1 MKQREKTVPKKKEP
15 KPKKERTPKE
25 ATALMLGVVAL
36 VLAILAIAAGYFL
49 PVLVGAVLGIAA
61 VIAGFA
67 SLMFGKGGL
76 LPALV
81 GIAAGFLNLLAAI
94 VVSKMQ
100 SAYFSEYRKNEKR
113 AEAEKLLHAFWLF
126 EMLRFR
132 RS

>member
-1 MKQREKTVPKKKEP
+1 
-15 KPKKERTPKE
+15 
-25 ATALMLGVVAL
+25 MLGVVAL

-81 GIAAGFLNLLAAI
+81 GIAAGFFNLLAAI

-100 SAYFSEYRKNEKR
+100 
-113 AEAEKLLHAFWLF
+113 
-126 EMLRFR
+126 
-132 RS
+132 

>member
-1 MKQREKTVPKKKEP
+1 
-15 KPKKERTPKE
+15 
-25 ATALMLGVVAL
+25 MLHAPF
-36 VLAILAIAAGYFL
+36 A
-49 PVLVGAVLGIAA
+49 GAVGNLLLLYSWDDEIAA

-100 SAYFSEYRKNEKR
+100 
-113 AEAEKLLHAFWLF
+113 
-126 EMLRFR
+126 
-132 RS
+132 

>member
-15 KPKKERTPKE
+15 KPKKPKKERTPKE

-76 LPALV
+76 LLQPAGCHCGFEDAV
-81 GIAAGFLNLLAAI
+81 GIFFR
-94 VVSKMQ
+94 K
-100 SAYFSEYRKNEKR
+100 SEK
-113 AEAEKLLHAFWLF
+113 
-126 EMLRFR
+126 
-132 RS
+132 

>member
-15 KPKKERTPKE
+15 PKE

-36 VLAILAIAAGYFL
+36 VLAILAIASGYFL
-49 PVLVGAVLGIAA
+49 PVLVGAVLVIAA
-61 VIAGFA
+61 VLAGFA

-100 SAYFSEYRKNEKR
+100 
-113 AEAEKLLHAFWLF
+113 
-126 EMLRFR
+126 
-132 RS
+132 